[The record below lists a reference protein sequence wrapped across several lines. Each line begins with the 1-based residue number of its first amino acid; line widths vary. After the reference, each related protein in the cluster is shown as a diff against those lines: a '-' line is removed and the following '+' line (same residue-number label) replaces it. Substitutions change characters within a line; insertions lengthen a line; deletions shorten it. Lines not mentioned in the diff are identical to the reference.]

1 MIIIATTK
9 QDRSPVRTA
18 SELERKYNFGKSF
31 AEVMGIATDARDS
44 VAQVETELSEQFTKM
59 LRDTESIIMEAVAN
73 NVTDEELE
81 ETISTQLKLMADGLL
96 LTFSEKTDALDETDS
111 DLNAKFN
118 ELYSYI
124 SMIGGCLTFS
134 DSVSTKTL
142 SLNNGVIEFGSD
154 GMITGSWD
162 GNNFY
167 TGNLVIRLSERAQFG
182 NIAFVP
188 RSDGSTMVLLVKSGG
203 V

>member
-31 AEVMGIATDARDS
+31 AEIMGIATDARDS
-44 VAQVETELSEQFTKM
+44 VAQVETELSEQFTRM

-81 ETISTQLKLMADGLL
+81 VTISTQLQLMSDQLL
-96 LTFSEKTDALDETDS
+96 LTFTEATNSLNETDD

-124 SMIGGCLTFS
+124 KMSGGVLSFS

-142 SLNNGVIEFGSD
+142 SLNNGKIQFADNGVAFGE
-154 GMITGSWD
+154 WD
-162 GNNFY
+162 GDNFY
-167 TGNLVIRLSERAQFG
+167 TGNLVIRVSERAQLG
-182 NIAFVP
+182 NFAFVP
-188 RSDGSTMVLLVKSGG
+188 RSDGSLMFLKVGD
-203 V
+203 

>member
-1 MIIIATTK
+1 MSAK
-9 QDRSPVRTA
+9 QDRQGVRTA
-18 SELERKYNFGKSF
+18 SDLERKYNFGKSF

-44 VAQVETELSEQFTKM
+44 VNEIEVQLSEEFTRM

-73 NVTDEELE
+73 CATEEELE
-81 ETISTQLKLMADGLL
+81 STVSTQLKLMADGLL

-124 SMIGGCLTFS
+124 SMSGGCLTFS

-142 SLNNGVIEFGSD
+142 SLNNGKIQFANDDNVFGE
-154 GMITGSWD
+154 WD
-162 GNNFY
+162 GDNFY
-167 TGNLVIRLSERAQFG
+167 TGNLVIRVSERAQFG
-182 NIAFVP
+182 NFAYVP
-188 RSDGSTMVLLVKSGG
+188 RSDGSLMFLKVGG
-203 V
+203 